1 MASKTTEYLERHPE
15 RRTYYAYLR
24 LKSQS
29 NYRKEPFNLT
39 EQEFME
45 VWKDK
50 IHLKGRAKGQLRMT
64 RIDRTLPW
72 DKDNIIVGTQ
82 KEIDVYYN
90 DRRINK

>member
-29 NYRKEPFNLT
+29 HYRGEPFNLT
-39 EQEFME
+39 KEEFME

-64 RIDRTLPW
+64 RIDRTQPW
-72 DKDNIIVGTQ
+72 DINNIIVGTQ
-82 KEIDVYYN
+82 KEIDIYYN
-90 DRRINK
+90 ERRINK